1 MKRATWQSLPPSH
14 KAAIEAS
21 VLQKMFD
28 TLPGA
33 LHEALEGFQDVRRE
47 QNGITEP
54 APGKCRAVWDALDAA
69 QRTQP
74 APLTLQQ
81 GVEHQQHQSRVL
93 PLGAL
98 PCWSPIAM

>member
-33 LHEALEGFQDVRRE
+33 LHEAQRCSSARRWYS
-47 QNGITEP
+47 G
-54 APGKCRAVWDALDAA
+54 
-69 QRTQP
+69 
-74 APLTLQQ
+74 
-81 GVEHQQHQSRVL
+81 
-93 PLGAL
+93 
-98 PCWSPIAM
+98 